1 MKKTT
6 QPSKRP
12 SNRELRGEL
21 PKKRRYIKRSD
32 APRADKG
39 MQRATPA
46 FHIIRALCIRELAFQ
61 GKTTE
66 EIAALFGVNRS
77 FIIKQSTIILKPRTD
92 KERTI
97 LKVARTLELTAALA
111 QYNFTDL
118 LHGEDLKTHLA
129 GAAVRG
135 GKTYQNTS
143 KTPQKG
149 AKTPQK
155 GAKTAPKTS
164 VSRGKSTPK
173 TTPKTP
179 QKPRKPRLKMAA
191 PQSPLAE

>member
-1 MKKTT
+1 MKKTLLDTRT
-6 QPSKRP
+6 QPSKR
-12 SNRELRGEL
+12 
-21 PKKRRYIKRSD
+21 RYVRRSD

-97 LKVARTLELTAALA
+97 LKMARTLAHHQTLFGFR
-111 QYNFTDL
+111 FTDL
-118 LHGEDLKTHLA
+118 LAGEDLKTELA
-129 GAAVRG
+129 GA
-135 GKTYQNTS
+135 
-143 KTPQKG
+143 KTPQKP

-155 GAKTAPKTS
+155 GAKTAPKAL
-164 VSRGKSTPK
+164 VSRGKNTPK
-173 TTPKTP
+173 TTPKAP
-179 QKPRKPRLKMAA
+179 QKPRKPRLKLAA
-191 PQSPLAE
+191 PQPPLAE

>member
-6 QPSKRP
+6 RPPKPS
-12 SNRELRGEL
+12 SNRALRGDL
-21 PKKRRYIKRSD
+21 PT
-32 APRADKG
+32 
-39 MQRATPA
+39 QRATPA
-46 FHIIRALCIRELAFQ
+46 FHLIRALCIRELAFQ

-97 LKVARTLELTAALA
+97 LKVAKSIAHGIDFSFNDFL
-111 QYNFTDL
+111 D
-118 LHGEDLKTHLA
+118 GEDLKTHLA
-129 GAAVRG
+129 GAVVRG
-135 GKTYQNTS
+135 GKTYQNTP
-143 KTPQKG
+143 KTPQKP

-155 GAKTAPKTS
+155 RAKTAPKTP
-164 VSRGKSTPK
+164 VSRGKNTPK
-173 TTPKTP
+173 TAPNAP
-179 QKPRKPRLKMAA
+179 QKPRKPRLKVAA